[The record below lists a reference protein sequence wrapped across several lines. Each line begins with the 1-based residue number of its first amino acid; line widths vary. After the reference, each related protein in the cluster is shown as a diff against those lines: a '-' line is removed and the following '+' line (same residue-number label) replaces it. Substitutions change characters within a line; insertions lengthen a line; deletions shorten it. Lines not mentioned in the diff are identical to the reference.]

1 MRDLAS
7 FYKRATETL
16 AYVASEGSKAAG
28 SEEALT
34 LVTEAARTILGDRSR
49 AAETG
54 NLKDGEKDQ
63 YACGMF
69 FVLPGGEKQMLLA
82 PQNYGPE
89 QNHMVIGTDIG
100 HPGWVIA
107 NRKPLILKNTDDHG
121 SFVKILKTFR
131 GGSVVYAPIEWNGE
145 FFGQIIC
152 AAQARNV
159 MDDQDLD
166 VLGALANLA
175 AALWVAHEG
184 PQQLRSI
191 YDSHHPDE
199 PLRLN

>member
-16 AYVASEGSKAAG
+16 AYVASTGSKVAG
-28 SEEALT
+28 PEEALM

-49 AAETG
+49 AVETG
-54 NLKDGEKDQ
+54 NLKDGEQDQ

-69 FVLPGGEKQMLLA
+69 FLLPGGDKQMLLA

-89 QNHMVIGTDIG
+89 QNYMVINTDVG

-107 NRKPLILKNTDDHG
+107 NQQPLILKNTDEHG

-131 GGSVVYAPIEWNGE
+131 GGSVVYAPIVWNGE
-145 FFGQIIC
+145 FLGQVIC

-159 MDDQDLD
+159 MEDPDLD
-166 VLGALANLA
+166 VLVALANLA

-184 PQQLRSI
+184 PQKLRSI
-191 YDSHHPDE
+191 YDAQHSNK
-199 PLRLN
+199 PLRFN

>member
-7 FYKRATETL
+7 FYMRATEKL
-16 AYVASEGSKAAG
+16 ATVASDGSKAAG
-28 SEEALT
+28 PEEALA
-34 LVTEAARTILGDRSR
+34 LVTAAASSILGDRSR
-49 AAETG
+49 ATVAG

-69 FVLPGGEKQMLLA
+69 FILPGGDRQMLLA

-89 QNHMVIGTDIG
+89 QNHMVIATDIG

-145 FFGQIIC
+145 FLGQIIC
-152 AAQARNV
+152 AGQARNV
-159 MDDQDLD
+159 MDDPDLE
-166 VLGALANLA
+166 VLVALANLA

-184 PQQLRSI
+184 PKKLPSI
-191 YDSHHPDE
+191 FETHHPS
-199 PLRLN
+199 